1 MLKQILMCCLLFV
14 SYRATA
20 QYSGPGPVTMTAPS
34 GASNIQWFQYTS
46 GGPIA
51 ISGAIS
57 STYSTSSPGVYY
69 AEYDAA
75 TAGCTDQQTVF
86 TVIINQGETLTLN
99 GATNNSGATSYQ
111 WKNAG
116 TNISGAQSANLNV
129 TTGGLY
135 SLEIVN
141 GSCTVETE
149 DYYVF
154 VLSITPCTTTPALS
168 CQSATSVTAGGTVTS
183 TATGGGNVNTWAITP
198 TAGVST
204 TSGTGLTTGSITFSN
219 AGTYTVTFTSIN
231 DNTPSGCSPAAAAVT
246 CTRTITVNADPC
258 LPDPNALACPT
269 GDFDGDGV
277 TNGQEAIDGTDPA
290 DGCEYLATS
299 QVYANT
305 STAWKA
311 ADCDNDGLTNGAEV
325 DPNNDGTPGPDGT
338 DPLNPDTDGDG
349 LYDGEEVTGVDNPLT
364 DANPGGMMTDPTNP
378 DTDGDGVTDGD
389 ERTSTD
395 PVTDPLTDATDPC
408 SLNLA
413 EQVLANA
420 SAAWKA
426 ADCDNDG
433 LTNGAEVDPNNDGTP
448 GPDGTDPLNPDT
460 DGDGLYDGEEVTGVD
475 NPLTPAN
482 PGGMMTAP
490 TNPDTDGDGVTD
502 GDERTST
509 DPVTDPLTDA
519 TDACSLNLAEQVLAN
534 ASAAWLAA
542 DCDGDGNP
550 NGTDPNPLE
559 AVANDDV
566 LNAPFGA
573 ASTVNVLDNDD
584 FIAGPNTTVTA
595 IGGTAGGTVVLG
607 NDGALSYTPL
617 PSEVGT
623 DVTVTYQVC
632 NTAVTPNVCETA
644 TVTISVPASG
654 DTDGDGVTDAQEAID
669 GTDPADGCEYLATSQ
684 VYANTSTAWKAADCD
699 NDGLTNGAEVDPNND
714 GTPGPDG
721 TDPLNP
727 DTDGDGLYDGEEVT
741 GVDNPLTPANPG
753 GMMTDPTNPD
763 TDGDGVTDGDERNST
778 DPVTDPLTNAT
789 DPCSLNLAEQV
800 LANASAAWLAADCDG
815 DGNPNGTDPNP
826 LEAVANDDLFVARFG
841 ESTSFDILA
850 NDDFLVN
857 NGNTIIRLDG
867 VAGGTAGGT
876 VNFNSVLGT
885 ITYTPLISEVGNNVT
900 VVYRVCLGL
909 ICTNATVS
917 ITVLPGDDSP
927 TITQPQVT
935 TSEQTPTTFCPTLT
949 DADVGDVLTL
959 TVCGEPTNGTASV
972 NPTTKCVTYTPNNG
986 YVGPDQLCLQVCDQ
1000 AGLCSTTS
1008 VQIEV
1013 IGVFVRLNT
1022 KVLLQGSLIDNSSE
1036 LMRDS
1041 LRRTA
1046 NFQMTSPYST
1056 MGGKFNMVQNST
1068 ESIVST
1074 TILQDHG
1081 ANSIVDWVF
1090 VELRD
1095 ASNPTIVSATRS
1107 GLLQR
1112 DGDIVDVDGVSP
1124 LIFSTTT
1131 AGSYFVSVKHRNHLG
1146 TMTAQPIAL
1155 TSSGTTVDFTSTSL
1169 DLYNRTTNFNGFEQA
1184 TVGTRRAL
1192 WMGDTNTD
1200 GKVIFSGQDTDKPVV
1215 FNAIDQTP
1223 LNVLKSQSYVLRG
1236 YGFGDVNLDG
1246 RTIFAGQNNDIT
1258 PIFNVVDSF
1267 PLNATFRLQSF
1278 VIVEQLP

>member
-395 PVTDPLTDATDPC
+395 PVTDPLTD
-408 SLNLA
+408 
-413 EQVLANA
+413 
-420 SAAWKA
+420 
-426 ADCDNDG
+426 
-433 LTNGAEVDPNNDGTP
+433 
-448 GPDGTDPLNPDT
+448 
-460 DGDGLYDGEEVTGVD
+460 
-475 NPLTPAN
+475 
-482 PGGMMTAP
+482 
-490 TNPDTDGDGVTD
+490 
-502 GDERTST
+502 
-509 DPVTDPLTDA
+509 
-519 TDACSLNLAEQVLAN
+519 
-534 ASAAWLAA
+534 
-542 DCDGDGNP
+542 
-550 NGTDPNPLE
+550 
-559 AVANDDV
+559 
-566 LNAPFGA
+566 
-573 ASTVNVLDNDD
+573 
-584 FIAGPNTTVTA
+584 
-595 IGGTAGGTVVLG
+595 
-607 NDGALSYTPL
+607 
-617 PSEVGT
+617 
-623 DVTVTYQVC
+623 
-632 NTAVTPNVCETA
+632 
-644 TVTISVPASG
+644 
-654 DTDGDGVTDAQEAID
+654 
-669 GTDPADGCEYLATSQ
+669 
-684 VYANTSTAWKAADCD
+684 
-699 NDGLTNGAEVDPNND
+699 
-714 GTPGPDG
+714 
-721 TDPLNP
+721 
-727 DTDGDGLYDGEEVT
+727 
-741 GVDNPLTPANPG
+741 
-753 GMMTDPTNPD
+753 
-763 TDGDGVTDGDERNST
+763 
-778 DPVTDPLTNAT
+778 AT